1 METVRTTETRRTGKK
16 HSSESGKAETVY
28 VMADASG
35 AANEIIVSE
44 WLRNQ
49 RGASVLEDFSNLT
62 DIENVEGYE
71 EFTKNSDG
79 SMTWQA
85 DGSDIYYQG
94 RTDAKLPV
102 GVSLSYKLDGKEI
115 AADELAGKSGR
126 VTIRFDYT
134 NNLTAET
141 MVNGKEETIAV
152 PFAMISGAVLD
163 GDRFSNIEVT
173 NGKVV
178 SEGSNNIVV
187 GMAFPGLKESLNLS
201 VIKKNFDDEEDKK
214 KLDDLEEDIPDYVE
228 ITADVTDFKLDMTL
242 TMASSDLL
250 NDLNLDDID
259 TSELK
264 DSMNDLDEATQEL
277 IDGVD
282 ELKDGTG
289 QLADGAGELSDG
301 AGQLS
306 DGAGQLSDG
315 ADKLADGA
323 GTLDS
328 SVGQAQDKADQ
339 LADGAK
345 KVSDG
350 ADQVSDGTAQLNGQV
365 PALTEGVSALYEG
378 AKQLRDGSS
387 QARDGADQ
395 LAAAAAELLI
405 KTGQLSDSADQLAAG
420 AQSVSDG
427 IGLVDRNLNTLY
439 DGMGQLAEGTAS
451 LEENTKNLNAGM
463 AQVAG
468 GLQQASQ
475 AVQQLDQGL
484 SGLDDLDADKIRS
497 SLSALTRVDPEELSS
512 KAKSL
517 SSTAGRLNGL
527 RENLEGLKTSAESAR
542 DAAGSRADGY
552 KSDMDSA
559 KADMEAAAAK
569 LAETPSKGGAEEP
582 SKPSADAV
590 YAAIDNLGVSE
601 DKDEEGNVT
610 GADLTGKGDV
620 QSALDD
626 YVSAVNAYQ
635 EDMEAYA
642 KASEPADQSGDK
654 ADYDDAFDRYQ
665 SAQASYEDAM
675 AEYNQQTAV
684 AGLAGLAA
692 ASLPD
697 DSTVEA
703 MTASAEELSTLLEQ
717 LSTLASQAQLLD
729 GALADADKLQQLRQ
743 AVSQLADHGGS
754 STGSGRTGRT
764 HPQSGDAAGLWRP
777 WPDH

>member
-1 METVRTTETRRTGKK
+1 MKRWNIAAAKSPRVLGVLLSVTLSMSMFGNFTATVQAAERSFPERSFVERSFPERSFVERSSVERSFVERSSIETLRTTETGKTAKK

-28 VMADASG
+28 VMADADG
-35 AANEIIVSE
+35 ATREIIVSE

-49 RGASVLEDFSNLT
+49 RGSSVLEDFSNLT

-141 MVNGKEETIAV
+141 MVNGK
-152 PFAMISGAVLD
+152 VLD

-350 ADQVSDGTAQLNGQV
+350 AHRGCQC
-365 PALTEGVSALYEG
+365 
-378 AKQLRDGSS
+378 
-387 QARDGADQ
+387 
-395 LAAAAAELLI
+395 
-405 KTGQLSDSADQLAAG
+405 
-420 AQSVSDG
+420 
-427 IGLVDRNLNTLY
+427 
-439 DGMGQLAEGTAS
+439 S
-451 LEENTKNLNAGM
+451 L
-463 AQVAG
+463 
-468 GLQQASQ
+468 
-475 AVQQLDQGL
+475 
-484 SGLDDLDADKIRS
+484 
-497 SLSALTRVDPEELSS
+497 
-512 KAKSL
+512 
-517 SSTAGRLNGL
+517 
-527 RENLEGLKTSAESAR
+527 
-542 DAAGSRADGY
+542 
-552 KSDMDSA
+552 
-559 KADMEAAAAK
+559 
-569 LAETPSKGGAEEP
+569 
-582 SKPSADAV
+582 
-590 YAAIDNLGVSE
+590 
-601 DKDEEGNVT
+601 
-610 GADLTGKGDV
+610 
-620 QSALDD
+620 
-626 YVSAVNAYQ
+626 
-635 EDMEAYA
+635 
-642 KASEPADQSGDK
+642 
-654 ADYDDAFDRYQ
+654 
-665 SAQASYEDAM
+665 
-675 AEYNQQTAV
+675 
-684 AGLAGLAA
+684 
-692 ASLPD
+692 
-697 DSTVEA
+697 
-703 MTASAEELSTLLEQ
+703 
-717 LSTLASQAQLLD
+717 
-729 GALADADKLQQLRQ
+729 
-743 AVSQLADHGGS
+743 
-754 STGSGRTGRT
+754 
-764 HPQSGDAAGLWRP
+764 
-777 WPDH
+777 

>member
-1 METVRTTETRRTGKK
+1 MKRWNIAAAKSPRVLGVLLSVTLSMSMFGNFTATVQAAERSFPERSFVERSSVERSFVERSSIETLRTTETGKTAKK

-28 VMADASG
+28 VMADADG
-35 AANEIIVSE
+35 ATREIIVSE

-49 RGASVLEDFSNLT
+49 RGSSVLEDFSNLT

-242 TMASSDLL
+242 TIASSDLL
-250 NDLNLDDID
+250 NVLNLDDID

-315 ADKLADGA
+315 ADKLAVNHPLSLAEAAQGRQF
-323 GTLDS
+323 S
-328 SVGQAQDKADQ
+328 GQ
-339 LADGAK
+339 GRR
-345 KVSDG
+345 G
-350 ADQVSDGTAQLNGQV
+350 
-365 PALTEGVSALYEG
+365 SA
-378 AKQLRDGSS
+378 GSS
-387 QARDGADQ
+387 CC
-395 LAAAAAELLI
+395 
-405 KTGQLSDSADQLAAG
+405 
-420 AQSVSDG
+420 
-427 IGLVDRNLNTLY
+427 
-439 DGMGQLAEGTAS
+439 
-451 LEENTKNLNAGM
+451 
-463 AQVAG
+463 
-468 GLQQASQ
+468 
-475 AVQQLDQGL
+475 
-484 SGLDDLDADKIRS
+484 
-497 SLSALTRVDPEELSS
+497 
-512 KAKSL
+512 
-517 SSTAGRLNGL
+517 
-527 RENLEGLKTSAESAR
+527 
-542 DAAGSRADGY
+542 
-552 KSDMDSA
+552 
-559 KADMEAAAAK
+559 
-569 LAETPSKGGAEEP
+569 
-582 SKPSADAV
+582 
-590 YAAIDNLGVSE
+590 
-601 DKDEEGNVT
+601 
-610 GADLTGKGDV
+610 
-620 QSALDD
+620 
-626 YVSAVNAYQ
+626 
-635 EDMEAYA
+635 
-642 KASEPADQSGDK
+642 
-654 ADYDDAFDRYQ
+654 
-665 SAQASYEDAM
+665 
-675 AEYNQQTAV
+675 
-684 AGLAGLAA
+684 
-692 ASLPD
+692 
-697 DSTVEA
+697 
-703 MTASAEELSTLLEQ
+703 
-717 LSTLASQAQLLD
+717 
-729 GALADADKLQQLRQ
+729 
-743 AVSQLADHGGS
+743 
-754 STGSGRTGRT
+754 
-764 HPQSGDAAGLWRP
+764 
-777 WPDH
+777 